1 MTWYPQEYL
10 AKVPMTNMGMRANP
24 SGGYPGR
31 TYRFYK
37 GPVVFPFGHG
47 LSYTKFSHK
56 LAQGLKEVSLLL
68 TSLRGLTNSTD
79 VLARYT
85 NCGTQSLALH
95 VDVKNTGTVDGA
107 HTLLVF
113 STPPSGKSSRK
124 SSTIK
129 QLVDFKKLHLAAGS
143 EQRVEIGIHVCRHLS
158 VVDEFGIRRIP
169 TGEHKLQIGDIQH
182 SISVQTNLEEIKT

>member
-1 MTWYPQEYL
+1 M
-10 AKVPMTNMGMRANP
+10 
-24 SGGYPGR
+24 
-31 TYRFYK
+31 
-37 GPVVFPFGHG
+37 
-47 LSYTKFSHK
+47 
-56 LAQGLKEVSLLL
+56 
-68 TSLRGLTNSTD
+68 
-79 VLARYT
+79 ARYT

-95 VDVKNTGTVDGA
+95 IDVKNTGTVDGA

-129 QLVDFKKLHLAAGS
+129 QLVDFKKLHLAAGA

-182 SISVQTNLEEIKT
+182 TISVQTNLEEIKT